1 VDLLDELIGFLII
14 VFLFVFP
21 LIRRAL
27 MRKKPEK
34 PPGRTAAYAS
44 RSSAKSPPA
53 APARPLPTVPTRTVK
68 RDFDFQY
75 SLEEYASRSQIE
87 SRRVPTRVQPK
98 FKERVT
104 SEAFLP
110 VDQGALRRTPRP
122 VKRLLQ
128 RDPLK
133 AMVVL
138 HEIFEPPKGL
148 R

>member
-1 VDLLDELIGFLII
+1 MDLLDELIGFLII

-27 MRKKPEK
+27 MRKAPQK
-34 PPGRTAAYAS
+34 PPES
-44 RSSAKSPPA
+44 RPQEVSPPRR
-53 APARPLPTVPTRTVK
+53 APPPPPVKPFIATTPQTVR
-68 RDFDFQY
+68 RDFDFHY
-75 SLEEYASRSQIE
+75 SLEEYTTATKIE
-87 SRRVPTRVQPK
+87 SRQVGTRVQPK
-98 FKERVT
+98 FKEKVT
-104 SEAFLP
+104 SEAYLP
-110 VDQGALRRTPRP
+110 VDQGALRRTPKP